1 MRAALPIAVF
11 LIAGTLAGWVFFRHT
26 PAWDFYL
33 IALAVIALGSVSVI
47 AHDVIET
54 STGGKK

>member
-11 LIAGTLAGWVFFRHT
+11 LIVGTLAGWVFFRST

-33 IALAVIALGSVSVI
+33 VALAVIGLGSISVI

-54 STGGKK
+54 STGGKR

>member
-11 LIAGTLAGWVFFRHT
+11 LIVGTLVGWVFFRHT

-33 IALAVIALGSVSVI
+33 AALAAIALGSVSVI

-54 STGGKK
+54 STGGKQ